1 VDEADDVP
9 FPCVSVD
16 IPQNQLVYIQVAVE
30 SSVDVCVYEEGKED
44 EEGCGMALFFCNPDG
59 YFGPNSVRFQF
70 GCTVCQASES
80 KFFFRVETEA
90 VDRVDEYW
98 CDNANTTLPS
108 DLVQNV
114 NTAFTPSDITPSATL
129 PSHTT
134 PPSDPIPTLNMT
146 PLDVITGAS
155 PLHFVSPAL
164 LVMSMLYAA
173 LSL

>member
-59 YFGPNSVRFQF
+59 YSGPVEFQF
-70 GCTVCQASES
+70 GCTACQASES
-80 KFFFRVETEA
+80 QFFFRVETEI
-90 VDRVDEYW
+90 VERVDEYW

-108 DLVQNV
+108 DLIQNI
-114 NTAFTPSDITPSATL
+114 NTAFTPSDITPS
-129 PSHTT
+129 
-134 PPSDPIPTLNMT
+134 
-146 PLDVITGAS
+146 DVFTAAS
-155 PLHFVSPAL
+155 PLLLVSQAL
-164 LVMSMLYAA
+164 LVITVMTAV
-173 LSL
+173 LSI